1 MVSDECEDLSS
12 FLTNTRFLRFW
23 DPMVFCEHDGS
34 HCTWTPYH
42 VYHFEWFLCV
52 NSLINLEIYALTEE
66 ALTTHAC
73 RVSLLCGLSDEHL
86 SPCFQSFTI
95 KQFLLRGLSDV
106 LGDLCFDWSPYHTF
120 HACGVSLQCGLSDG
134 SLIEGLATLL
144 TRKSLLSCVNSSMNM
159 KICVITE
166 AFATCITYER
176 FLPSMNSLMID
187 SKDLCSDWSSSHT
200 QHSHK
205 VSSLCGKG
213 DENKKMFAMMKN
225 MIIKN
230 LNQGYKQ

>member
-1 MVSDECEDLSS
+1 MYSLLNQSS
-12 FLTNTRFLRFW
+12 T
-23 DPMVFCEHDGS
+23 DG
-34 HCTWTPYH
+34 HMCCFPFFTPWKQCQIFSRH
-42 VYHFEWFLCV
+42 TCRC
-52 NSLINLEIYALTEE
+52 I
-66 ALTTHAC
+66 THAC

-205 VSSLCGKG
+205 VSSL
-213 DENKKMFAMMKN
+213 FV
-225 MIIKN
+225 
-230 LNQGYKQ
+230 QGPLCRV